1 MTKIKLLQGILPGN
15 STPQEF
21 VEKLYIKK
29 NIIVPEKDE
38 IIITHTDN
46 SFNLTI
52 PYNQTES
59 IINKIDY
66 PKSFI
71 DKIQPLRL
79 VAISGGYGE
88 EVSLLVKQMN
98 LIKFINFLE
107 EYKLDIESDTQIT
120 QKNIIQQ
127 NEVVQ
132 KTNKSINTLILDY
145 RFIKNQFLNTQ
156 KYYYKTKDSLG
167 NTWGSS
173 ESFYR
178 NQIKTINFKNV
189 IDDTTSTNKDG
200 FTLNETY
207 YLFLSNEN
215 KDVKLSYT
223 ATSSLALNKGV
234 ITINTLSL

>member
-15 STPQEF
+15 STPREF
-21 VEKLYIKK
+21 VEKLYIRK

-38 IIITHTDN
+38 IIIPSTDN

-52 PYNQTES
+52 PYDQTEF
-59 IINKIDY
+59 IISKIDY

-71 DKIQPLRL
+71 DKIQPLHL
-79 VAISGGYGE
+79 VAVSGSYGQ
-88 EVSLLVKQMN
+88 EVSLIVREMS

-107 EYKLDIESDTQIT
+107 EYKLDAESGTGIVQE
-120 QKNIIQQ
+120 NLIQQ
-127 NEVVQ
+127 NEVKQ
-132 KTNKSINTLILDY
+132 KTNKSINNLILDY
-145 RFIKNQFLNTQ
+145 RYIKNQFLNTQ

-178 NQIKTINFKNV
+178 EQIKTISFKNV

-207 YLFLSNEN
+207 YLFLSDENE
-215 KDVKLSYT
+215 DIKLSYT
-223 ATSSLALNKGV
+223 ATSSLALDKGI